1 MENHSGI
8 ADSKDK
14 GKKTKVKRQRRK
26 DKGEKVVG
34 VKHAG
39 TNKTTYRRN

>member
-14 GKKTKVKRQRRK
+14 GEKTKAK

-39 TNKTTYRRN
+39 TNKTAYRRN

>member
-14 GKKTKVKRQRRK
+14 GKKAKVK

-39 TNKTTYRRN
+39 TNKTAYRRN

>member
-14 GKKTKVKRQRRK
+14 GEKTKIKK

-39 TNKTTYRRN
+39 TNKTAYRRN